1 MGDLARIVF
10 CQAGAKIGSEADIA
24 LIGVRETVE
33 DVGIVHDL
41 FLYFFGHPQLG
52 DSRAKDGGG
61 GATRTQCPKNRGNII
76 LR

>member
-41 FLYFFGHPQLG
+41 FLYFL
-52 DSRAKDGGG
+52 
-61 GATRTQCPKNRGNII
+61 ATRSSVIAELRMVEVRGVEP
-76 LR
+76 LSETASARCLHV